1 MKIAL
6 IQQPASTDREANI
19 HRGLQNLEQAARM
32 GAQLAAFAELAFDPF
47 YPCNPSPGNHLELA
61 EPIPGP
67 TTERFAEAARR
78 HGMVTVLNL
87 YEREGQKAYDSS
99 PILDADGSLLGITRM
114 VHITDYPQFHEQD
127 YYTPGDT
134 RAPVYDTALGRVGIA
149 ICYDRHYPEYMRA
162 LALDGAEL
170 VVVPQAGTVGEWPP
184 GLYEAE
190 LQVASFQNGYF
201 CALVNRVG
209 KETEMTFAGQ
219 SFITSPQGE
228 IIAQARPGKEQILV
242 AELDLSEI
250 EKSPAKR
257 LFLRDRRPDI
267 YPLNQAE

>member
-1 MKIAL
+1 MRIAL
-6 IQQPASTDREANI
+6 IQQPASPDREANI
-19 HRGLQNLEQAARM
+19 LRGLQNLEQAARM

-47 YPCNPSPGNHLELA
+47 YPCHPSPGNHLELA

-67 TTERFAEAARR
+67 TTERFAEATRR

-87 YEREGQKAYDSS
+87 YERVGQKTYDSS
-99 PILDADGSLLGITRM
+99 PILDADGSLLGVTRM

-149 ICYDRHYPEYMRA
+149 ICYDRHFPEYMRA

-170 VVVPQAGTVGEWPP
+170 VVIPQAGTVGEWPA

-209 KETEMTFAGQ
+209 SEGKMDFAGE
-219 SFITSPQGE
+219 SYVTTPGGE
-228 IIAQARPGKEQILV
+228 ILAQAPAGVEHILV
-242 AELDLSEI
+242 VELDLSQI

-267 YPLNQAE
+267 YPLSQTE